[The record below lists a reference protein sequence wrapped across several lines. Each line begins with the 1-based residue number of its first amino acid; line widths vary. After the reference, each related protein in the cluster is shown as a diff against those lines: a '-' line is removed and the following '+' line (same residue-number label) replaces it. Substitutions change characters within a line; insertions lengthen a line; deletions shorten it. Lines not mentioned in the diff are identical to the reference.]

1 MTKIKDK
8 IISAT
13 AAEGQIRIY
22 ACIATQVCEDARI
35 THGLSEGATVALGRL
50 LTGTALMAGMM
61 KNDDEVITLQ
71 IKGDGPI
78 NTMTV
83 TANSKVAIKGF
94 AANPNAIADAP
105 DKIGNL
111 IGDGQLRVIKDIG
124 LKEPY
129 IGTSPIISGEIAEDL
144 TYYYAMSEQIPT
156 SVALGVK
163 VADDETVA
171 LAGGFILQLMPFAD
185 EHLVDRLEQLLAKSD
200 SVTDIIAGGN
210 DAKGLILHLFKEF
223 DPQFTG
229 EQPLNYVC
237 DCNHLKVTQA
247 LLAIGKK
254 DLTELRDEGE
264 NVEVKCD
271 FCNKTYTF
279 TPKEITELLNAAT
292 DQRNKK

>member
-22 ACIATQVCEDARI
+22 ACVATGLCEDARVI
-35 THGLSEGATVALGRL
+35 HHLSEGVTVAFGRL
-50 LTGTALMAGMM
+50 LTGAALMAGMM

-71 IKGDGPI
+71 MKGNGPI
-78 NTMTV
+78 DTMTV
-83 TANSKVAIKGF
+83 TANPRVEVKGF
-94 AANPNAIADAP
+94 VAHPEVKGQNT

-111 IGDGQLRVIKDIG
+111 VGEGQLRVIKDIG

-156 SVALGVK
+156 SVALGVQ
-163 VADDETVA
+163 VSEEGSVT
-171 LAGGFILQLMPFAD
+171 LAGGFVLQLMPFAD
-185 EHLVDRLEQLLAKSD
+185 ELLVNQLEQLLAKSD
-200 SVTDIIAGGN
+200 SVIDIIERGN
-210 DAKGLILHLFKEF
+210 DAKGLILHLLKAF
-223 DPQFTG
+223 DPQFLS
-229 EQPLNYVC
+229 EKPLNYVC
-237 DCNHLKVTQA
+237 DCNHKKVSQA

-254 DLTELRDEGE
+254 DLTELRDEKE
-264 NVEVKCD
+264 DIEVKCD

-279 TPKEITELLNAAT
+279 TSDEITELLDYAL
-292 DQRNKK
+292 DKKKL